1 VALEAQDIRL
11 LLLLGDL
18 EVVVLKGVVVDLI
31 LDLQEQLDK
40 VIVVEME
47 YFVAQLETLTVL
59 AAAGEVLEYLVVMAL
74 QAVEY
79 Q

>member
-1 VALEAQDIRL
+1 VALEAQDIQL
-11 LLLLGDL
+11 LLLLEDL
-18 EVVVLKGVVVDLI
+18 EVVVLKEIVVDLI

-47 YFVAQLETLTVL
+47 YFVAQLETLTVP
-59 AAAGEVLEYLVVMAL
+59 AAAAVVLEYLVVMAL

>member
-1 VALEAQDIRL
+1 VALVVLDIRL
-11 LLLLGDL
+11 LLLLEDL

-47 YFVAQLETLTVL
+47 YLVAQLETLTVL
-59 AAAGEVLEYLVVMAL
+59 AAAVEVLEYLVVMAL

-79 Q
+79 R